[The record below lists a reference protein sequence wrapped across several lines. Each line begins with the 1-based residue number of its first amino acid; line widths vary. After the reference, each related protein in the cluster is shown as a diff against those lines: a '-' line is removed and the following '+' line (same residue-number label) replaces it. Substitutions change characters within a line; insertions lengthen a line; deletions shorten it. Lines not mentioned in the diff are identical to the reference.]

1 MDMKCCKYFQV
12 QSYPYILIRDTK
24 VKSWVSQVFIK
35 TTRLQILT
43 TAKIYQLNTYNKV
56 NLFNRGV
63 TVITTIYASITI
75 TFSHPVR
82 GIYFFILLYEKL
94 LQFDWLRAVVFQ
106 LHLKHLH
113 VKIRNL
119 LRVVMY

>member
-24 VKSWVSQVFIK
+24 VKSWISQVFIK
-35 TTRLQILT
+35 ATRLQILT

-56 NLFNRGV
+56 KLFNRRV
-63 TVITTIYASITI
+63 TVITTIYASIT

-82 GIYFFILLYEKL
+82 GIYFFILPFEKL
-94 LQFDWLRAVVFQ
+94 LQFDWPRVVVFQ
-106 LHLKHLH
+106 LNLKYLH
-113 VKIRNL
+113 VKITNL
-119 LRVVMY
+119 LRVVV